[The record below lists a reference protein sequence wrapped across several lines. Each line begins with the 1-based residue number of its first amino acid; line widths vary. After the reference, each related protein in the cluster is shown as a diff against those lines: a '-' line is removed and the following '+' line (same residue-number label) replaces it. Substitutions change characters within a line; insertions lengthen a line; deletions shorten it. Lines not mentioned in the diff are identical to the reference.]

1 MNSSPSQ
8 SPPNRRTFLKTL
20 TSLGAAA
27 SAIELS
33 RLARAQNVAD
43 EIRVGLIGVGVRGY
57 ELHEELRRCKGVRVG
72 GIADLSEH
80 YFDRIK
86 PRLQDATTPLH
97 YDYRRLLDDREIDA
111 VVIATPDHWHAAMT
125 LDALAAGKDVYVE
138 KPLRACPKIPR
149 GPVFA
154 PKAGWRGATKENI
167 LPGSS
172 TEEQRSQA
180 AFGAK
185 TLRAAGLLSVACVGS
200 VLTARV
206 GDARTSPPWPQPK
219 SLAAG
224 PRAIFG
230 HALSYSF
237 EEAVQVRN
245 KARETGRVT
254 QVGYQRRS
262 IEHFY
267 RAREVV
273 QSGILGEITQIQL
286 WSSRNR
292 ATTPWRKYNDYN
304 TEGLP
309 PKAGPEHV
317 DWKRF
322 QANRPPRPYDPQRFF
337 HWQCYEEYS
346 TGIFGIL
353 MSHPL
358 DAANLV
364 MDLGIPETC
373 AATGGIYR
381 YKDGRTVPDTCNALF
396 NYPSRNLTISFI
408 GSSNNEYFS
417 QEAQYRGTHGT
428 LELGTSGFRVF
439 AEKRNALFEK
449 FAGQAAPDR
458 GSNLRSTPVFEERP
472 KPGNG

>member
-1 MNSSPSQ
+1 MKSSQPKSV
-8 SPPNRRTFLKTL
+8 SNRRTFFRTM
-20 TSLGAAA
+20 TALGAAV
-27 SAIELS
+27 STIELP
-33 RLARAQNVAD
+33 RLARAQNLAN
-43 EIRVGLIGVGVRGY
+43 EIGVGLIGVGVRGY
-57 ELHEELRRCKGVRVG
+57 ELHEDLRRCKSVRVG
-72 GIADLSEH
+72 GISDLSEH

-86 PRLQDATTPLH
+86 PRLQDPKTPLH
-97 YDYRRLLDDREIDA
+97 HDYRRLLDDREIGA
-111 VVIATPDHWHAAMT
+111 IVIASPDHWHAAMT

-138 KPLRACPKIPR
+138 KPL
-149 GPVFA
+149 
-154 PKAGWRGATKENI
+154 TY
-167 LPGSS
+167 
-172 TEEQRSQA
+172 
-180 AFGAK
+180 
-185 TLRAAGLLSVACVGS
+185 
-200 VLTARV
+200 
-206 GDARTSPPWPQPK
+206 
-219 SLAAG
+219 SL
-224 PRAIFG
+224 
-230 HALSYSF
+230 

-267 RAREVV
+267 KAREIV

-292 ATTPWRKYNDYN
+292 ASTPWRKYNDYN

-309 PKAGPEHV
+309 AKSGAEHV
-317 DWKRF
+317 DWQRF
-322 QANRPPRPYDPQRFF
+322 QANRPPRPYDPLRFF

-373 AATGGIYR
+373 AATGGVYR

-396 NYPSRNLTISFI
+396 NYPALGLTVSFI

-428 LELGTSGFRVF
+428 LELGTSGFRIF

-449 FAGQAAPDR
+449 FVGKAAPDR
-458 GSNLRSTPVFEERP
+458 WSNLRSTPVFEEP
-472 KPGNG
+472 AKAGNSTLAHLENFFENVRSRGQCKAPVSEGFKAMAAVAMSIRSYQTQRSVRWDTSSEKILG

>member
-1 MNSSPSQ
+1 MKTPPSRWT
-8 SPPNRRTFLKTL
+8 PNRRAFLKTVTAVGTAVSSVEIPL
-20 TSLGAAA
+20 
-27 SAIELS
+27 
-33 RLARAQNVAD
+33 LARAQNVGI
-43 EIRVGLIGVGVRGY
+43 ELSVGLIGVGVRGY
-57 ELHEELRRCKGVRVG
+57 ELHEDLRRCKGVRVG

-86 PRLQDATTPLH
+86 SRLQNPQTPLR

-111 VVIATPDHWHAAMT
+111 IIIAAPDHWHAPMT

-138 KPLRACPKIPR
+138 KPL
-149 GPVFA
+149 
-154 PKAGWRGATKENI
+154 TY
-167 LPGSS
+167 
-172 TEEQRSQA
+172 
-180 AFGAK
+180 
-185 TLRAAGLLSVACVGS
+185 
-200 VLTARV
+200 
-206 GDARTSPPWPQPK
+206 
-219 SLAAG
+219 SLQE
-224 PRAIFG
+224 AI
-230 HALSYSF
+230 
-237 EEAVQVRN
+237 QVRD

-267 RAREVV
+267 RAREIVR
-273 QSGILGEITQIQL
+273 SGILGEITQIQL

-292 ATTPWRKYNDYN
+292 ATSPWRKYNDYN

-309 PKAGPEHV
+309 AKSAAEHV
-317 DWKRF
+317 DWPRF
-322 QANRPPRPYDPQRFF
+322 QANRPPRPYDPLRFF

-364 MDLGIPETC
+364 MDLSVPDIC
-373 AATGGIYR
+373 AATGGVYR
-381 YKDGRTVPDTCNALF
+381 YKDGRTVPDICNALF
-396 NYPSRNLTISFI
+396 NYPSRDLTVSFI

-428 LELGTSGFRVF
+428 LELTTSGLRVF

-449 FAGQAAPDR
+449 FVGRTATDR
-458 GSNLRSTPVFEERP
+458 SSNLRSTPVFEQPAKSGSSTLAHLENFFDSVRSRGQCKAP
-472 KPGNG
+472 VNEGFKAMVAVAMAIQSYKTQRTVRWDSGREAILG